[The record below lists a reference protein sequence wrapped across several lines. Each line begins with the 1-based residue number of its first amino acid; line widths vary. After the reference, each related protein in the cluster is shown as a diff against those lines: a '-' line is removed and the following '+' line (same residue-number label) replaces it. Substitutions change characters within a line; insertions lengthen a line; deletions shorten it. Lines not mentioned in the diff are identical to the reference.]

1 MANSDKTSVVIVDK
15 ENSLSDQDDSQTIIE
30 HDATKKTTESPV
42 HKQFFSISQQ
52 FGLEAALLPVEK
64 QMPIEDRSNKRA
76 RLSGLRKQKN
86 IEAIMEKTYSF
97 CASKTIDKRTDLD
110 WFNRF
115 ITLAED
121 VSNKTMQDLW
131 AKILA
136 GELARAG
143 TYSLKALK
151 VFREMSI
158 VDAKLLAKACSL
170 AVKDKSRKNI
180 RIISG
185 GYQQPGLF
193 NFFNKDRQ
201 QYINLSQFGLN
212 YADLLSLADN
222 HLIFIQESESNI
234 MANNEAINFSYNGLP
249 LKLTSKKANVTLQFY
264 KFTAIG
270 AELAHLITDKAND
283 DFLNH
288 VKQQLSQNF
297 NIETNEDI

>member
-1 MANSDKTSVVIVDK
+1 MANSDKTPVVIVDK
-15 ENSLSDQDDSQTIIE
+15 EDSISAQDDSHTMIE
-30 HDATKKTTESPV
+30 HDAAKKATESPV

-76 RLSGLRKQKN
+76 RLLSLRKQKN
-86 IEAIMEKTYSF
+86 IEAIMEKTYNF

-115 ITLAED
+115 VTLAED

-136 GELARAG
+136 GELARSG

-170 AVKDKSRKNI
+170 AVKDQSRKNI
-180 RIISG
+180 RIITG

-234 MANNEAINFSYNGLP
+234 MANNEAINFSYNSLP

-264 KFTAIG
+264 KFTTIG
-270 AELAHLITDKAND
+270 TELAQLIADKAND
-283 DFLNH
+283 DFLSH
-288 VKQQLSQNF
+288 VQQQLSHNF
-297 NIETNEDI
+297 NIESNE